1 MAFQLVK
8 LIGSP
13 VNVNTNLNP
22 LGEWDNSTNYVV
34 ADVVSYQGSSYI
46 CVADNNNTLPTD
58 TAYWMVLAEAGANTV
73 TVRNTTGSTLYKG
86 TVVYINGAS
95 GNFPTVAKAL
105 ATGDPTS
112 AQTLG
117 FVYAD
122 ISNNSNGEV
131 ITEGN
136 LYDLD
141 TRTTATHPFTSDTL
155 ANGNQLYLSPD
166 TAGYVTN
173 VKPSAPDHLVYVGTV
188 VNTGTSNGEILVKV
202 MNGFELQE
210 LHNVAISSVADNDII
225 QYDSATS
232 LWKNEVLNKSSVG
245 LGNVDNTSDV
255 NKPISTATQTALDGK
270 VDENTA
276 ITGATKTKITYD
288 SKGLVT
294 AGADAAIADIT
305 GLQTALDGKL
315 ANVVEDT
322 TPQLGGYLD
331 ITGYGFTIEAT
342 AGENL
347 VAGNLCYLKSD
358 GKYWKAD
365 NSAEST
371 ASTKLVIATET
382 INANAT
388 GTLLTYGQFTTSGL
402 NAGSNYFVGST
413 GGITAT
419 TPTTQDYVIRPI
431 GTASS
436 TTVLEFNPSVTWAT
450 YRA

>member
-8 LIGSP
+8 LIDSP

-22 LGEWDNSTNYVV
+22 LGEWDNTANYVV

-46 CVADNNNTLPTD
+46 CVADNNNEVPTN
-58 TAYWMVLAEAGANTV
+58 TTYWMLLAAAGVNTV
-73 TVRNTTGSTLYKG
+73 TVKNDTGSTLYKG
-86 TVVYINGAS
+86 TVVYINGTS
-95 GNFPTVAKAL
+95 GNYPTVAKAL
-105 ATGDPTS
+105 ATGDATS

-117 FVYAD
+117 FIYAN
-122 ISNNSNGEV
+122 IANNSTGEV

-136 LYDLD
+136 LYGLD

-155 ANGNQLYLSPD
+155 ANGEQLYLSPD

-173 VKPSAPDHLVYVGTV
+173 VKPSAPDHLVYVGSLI
-188 VNTGTSNGEILVKV
+188 NTGTSNGEIFVKV

-210 LHNVAISSVADNDII
+210 LHNVSITSVADNDII

-232 LWKNEVLNKSSVG
+232 LWKNEVLSKSSVG
-245 LGNVDNTSDV
+245 LGNVDNTSDA

-270 VDENTA
+270 VDENAA

-288 SKGLVT
+288 AKGLVT

-305 GLQTALDGKL
+305 GLQTALDAKL

-322 TPQLGGYLD
+322 TPQIGGNLD
-331 ITGYGFTIEAT
+331 LNGKALTIVGT

-358 GKYWKAD
+358 GKYWKA
-365 NSAEST
+365 SHAA
-371 ASTKLVIATET
+371 ASTSTTKLAI
-382 INANAT
+382 ANAT
-388 GTLLTYGQFTTSGL
+388 INTDVTGEFIVYGTFTTTGL
-402 NAGSNYFVGST
+402 TAGSNYFVGT
-413 GGITAT
+413 AGAITTT
-419 TPTTQDYVIRPI
+419 TPTTEDYVIRPI
-431 GTASS
+431 GTALS
-436 TTVLEFNPSVTWAT
+436 TTKLEFQPSTSWIT
-450 YRA
+450 YKA

>member
-34 ADVVSYQGSSYI
+34 ADVVSYHGSSYI

-117 FVYAD
+117 FVFAD
-122 ISNNSNGEV
+122 ISNNSQGEV

-155 ANGNQLYLSPD
+155 ANGEQLYLSPD

-202 MNGFELQE
+202 MNGYELEE
-210 LHNVAISSVADNDII
+210 LHDVSITSVADNDII
-225 QYDSATS
+225 QYDLATD
-232 LWKNEVLNKSSVG
+232 LWKNEVLDKSSVG
-245 LGNVDNTSDV
+245 LGNVTDDAQVKYSAPEIGANL
-255 NKPISTATQTALDGK
+255 NLSTYAL
-270 VDENTA
+270 T
-276 ITGATKTKITYD
+276 IT
-288 SKGLVT
+288 
-294 AGADAAIADIT
+294 
-305 GLQTALDGKL
+305 
-315 ANVVEDT
+315 
-322 TPQLGGYLD
+322 
-331 ITGYGFTIEAT
+331 AT

-347 VAGNLCYLKSD
+347 VAGNLVYLKND
-358 GKYWKAD
+358 GKYWKAS
-365 NSAEST
+365 NTST
-371 ASTKLVIATET
+371 TTATTKLLIANGT
-382 INANAT
+382 INADAT
-388 GTLLTYGQFTTSGL
+388 GSFTAYGPFTTTGL
-402 NAGSNYFVGST
+402 TAGSNYFVGAS
-413 GGITAT
+413 GAITT
-419 TPTTQDYVIRPI
+419 TAPTTEDYVVRPI
-431 GTASS
+431 GTALS
-436 TTVLEFNPSVTWAT
+436 TTILEFNPDNTWIT
-450 YRA
+450 YKA